1 MKPTLALDFDGVLH
15 QYTRYRGDAIIDGIS
30 VPGAVE
36 FVQAAMENFDVVIH
50 STRARTQI
58 GRAAIR
64 VWLRDNGFP
73 PVKISAEKPPAHV
86 TLDDRALCFTG
97 TFPDPEDLL
106 KFEPWWKQ
114 AGEQA

>member
-15 QYTRYRGDAIIDGIS
+15 RYTRYRGDAIIDGTP

-36 FVQAAMENFDVVIH
+36 FVQIAQESFDVVIH
-50 STRARTQI
+50 SARARSQI
-58 GRAAIR
+58 GRRAMLA
-64 VWLRDNGFP
+64 WLKENGLPFLEI
-73 PVKISAEKPPAHV
+73 VAEKPPAHV

-106 KFEPWWKQ
+106 RFRPWWKQ
-114 AGEQA
+114 LEAV